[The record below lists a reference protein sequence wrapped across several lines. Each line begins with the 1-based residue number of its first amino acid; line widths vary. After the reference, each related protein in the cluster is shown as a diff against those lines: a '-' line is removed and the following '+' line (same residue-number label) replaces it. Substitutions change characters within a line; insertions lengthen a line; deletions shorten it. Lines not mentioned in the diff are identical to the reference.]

1 MAKAKINRKAT
12 SRKKKK
18 SWFSIVSPKSFGSV
32 ELGES
37 LSQDAKSLIDKK
49 FVMNLGTIV
58 KNMKKQNI
66 NVSFVVNETKED
78 KAYTEVFGYKL
89 EPSFVKRMARKG
101 KSKMDNTFTLK
112 TKDNVSV
119 ILKMV
124 FITKGKVTRGVRT
137 SVYNTSKDYLESSV
151 KKQSF
156 EKLFDDLLSQNFQ
169 IGMKKEISKAVYP
182 LAGVI
187 AREFKKK

>member
-1 MAKAKINRKAT
+1 MAKAKSNRKAT
-12 SRKKKK
+12 LRKKKK
-18 SWFSIVSPKSFGSV
+18 SWFSIISPKSFGSV

-49 FVMNLGTIV
+49 FVMNLGTIA

-66 NVSFVVNETKED
+66 NVSFVVNDTKED
-78 KAYTEVFGYKL
+78 KAYTEVFGYRL

-101 KSKMDNTFTLK
+101 KSKLDNTFTLK

-119 ILKMV
+119 ILKIV
-124 FITKGKVTRGVRT
+124 VVTKNKVTRGIRT
-137 SVYNTSKDYLESSV
+137 DMFNSCKDYLETNV

-169 IGMKKEISKAVYP
+169 IGMKKEISKSVYP